1 MAMVYGLN
9 RLKWQGDKLTID
21 NRRWSGAQIVP
32 DAKWPKMWRVEYPRG
47 VLSDM
52 ANHARAK
59 DAAARMVLANLNTQE
74 TRAAAA

>member
-1 MAMVYGLN
+1 VARVYGRDL
-9 RLKWQGDKLTID
+9 LKWHGDQLMIG
-21 NRRWSGAQIVP
+21 RRQSGARVVP

-59 DAAARMVLANLNTQE
+59 DAAVRMVLANLNTQE
-74 TRAAAA
+74 TRVAAA

>member
-1 MAMVYGLN
+1 
-9 RLKWQGDKLTID
+9 
-21 NRRWSGAQIVP
+21 
-32 DAKWPKMWRVEYPRG
+32 MWRVEYPKG